1 MSTESNDPH
10 DSHEVPASGEQPGST
25 EWESKSMV
33 PPTRSP
39 RPLLL
44 VSVGATLGLLVGVG
58 STLLVTSLD
67 FSGNHFEAAVDDCG
81 ITAGAWARI
90 GDDGE
95 SLSLDNR
102 GADESSGISVDSLF
116 CILVELEA
124 PDSVVEEM
132 SQTRALDGRQSADWD
147 GIHASWAYHPDT
159 GLDVV
164 LSRS

>member
-1 MSTESNDPH
+1 M
-10 DSHEVPASGEQPGST
+10 
-25 EWESKSMV
+25 
-33 PPTRSP
+33 
-39 RPLLL
+39 
-44 VSVGATLGLLVGVG
+44 
-58 STLLVTSLD
+58 LVTTLD
-67 FSGNHFEAAVDDCG
+67 FSGHHFEAAVDECG

-95 SLSLDNR
+95 SLSLDHR
-102 GADESSGISVDSLF
+102 GDDESSGISVEFLV
-116 CILVELEA
+116 CILAELEA
-124 PDSVVEEM
+124 PDSVIEEM